1 MFQTDNTQGTSVV
14 EFAFMLVLCA
24 LVVMIGLSVLGISIS
39 DTFGAIISALPF
51 T

>member
-1 MFQTDNTQGTSVV
+1 MFQTQNARGTSVV
-14 EFAFMLVLCA
+14 EFAFMLVLGA
-24 LVVMIGLSVLGISIS
+24 LVVMIGLSFLGVSIS